1 MKVLLNRKD
10 TIKLLIL
17 AELMIRKN
25 CNQRE
30 IAEKLRLTP
39 QAISEYF
46 KELVAEGLIRV
57 VQKGYYEAT
66 DRGIDWLT
74 KHLFDLHMFSEDL
87 LKKIF
92 SHSLIAIA
100 IGEIKAGDKVYYW
113 FENGLIYCK
122 VNSNANGIAL
132 TSANDGEELLIKP
145 IEGFKP
151 PTRGKI
157 IIIKVPDIG
166 EGGSRKID
174 INWLKDLI
182 KKYHMVVAVG
192 VEALVCCKKAGVE
205 PIFFGG
211 REACIEAAHHGC
223 DVVVVC
229 TESLLDDL
237 LRKIMNENLKFEV
250 IQSRQL

>member
-1 MKVLLNRKD
+1 MKVLLNRRD

-17 AELMIRKN
+17 SELVIRKN
-25 CNQRE
+25 CNQRD
-30 IAEKLRLTP
+30 IAEKLQLTP
-39 QAISEYF
+39 QAVSEYF
-46 KELVAEGLIRV
+46 KELIAEGLVKVI
-57 VQKGYYEAT
+57 QKGYYEAT

-74 KHLFDLHMFSEDL
+74 KNLFDLHMFSEDL
-87 LKKIF
+87 LKKIY

-100 IGEIKAGDKVYYW
+100 IGEVRAGDKVYYW

-122 VNSNANGIAL
+122 VSNNANGIAL
-132 TSANDGEELLIKP
+132 ISASDGEELLIKP

-151 PTRGKI
+151 PKRGKI

-174 INWLKDLI
+174 INKLKNLI
-182 KKYHMVVAVG
+182 KKYPVVVAIG

-211 REACIEAAHHGC
+211 KEACIEAAHHGC

-237 LRKIMNENLKFEV
+237 LRKIINENLKFE
-250 IQSRQL
+250 ILKF